1 MLTIVSCLKNLY
13 DYLSYG
19 DDYTKFLTLLPFLIV
34 LFFVLCYH
42 IFMKG
47 LKDIINILIVSLD
60 DKFSKLVSET
70 LSSQLE
76 MFNADCRDLIIY
88 DLVNPKEILEKC
100 GFEYLK
106 KRELGVIKSTSSYQ
120 NTVISISYD
129 LYKEYSLLFSHSLIV
144 YLRLPKEKVRGV
156 ANSISYQ
163 SRDEFLASNNDIE
176 LYFERKSKLN
186 ATKQIIEKLGELK

>member
-1 MLTIVSCLKNLY
+1 
-13 DYLSYG
+13 
-19 DDYTKFLTLLPFLIV
+19 
-34 LFFVLCYH
+34 
-42 IFMKG
+42 MKG

-100 GFEYLK
+100 GFDYLK

-120 NTVISISYD
+120 DTVISISYD